1 MQKITLLLCFI
12 SLLIWSCQDN
22 TDNSTNAETLPPTT
36 TQAIDTTPRV
46 TGIGGIFLMADSP
59 DSTTTWYAENLG
71 IVMDQYGAVFET
83 RNANDSTQ
91 KNYLRWSLSNP
102 NDYFKPSDKGFVIN
116 YRVQHIERLVEK
128 LEKNGAVVLDSIVEY
143 PYGKFVH
150 ILDPENNKIELWE
163 PVDSVLSTLGS
174 PTNK

>member
-1 MQKITLLLCFI
+1 MRKFILSFCF
-12 SLLIWSCQDN
+12 LGFFIWSCQDN
-22 TDNSTNAETLPPTT
+22 MDNSPKPENAHSAT

-59 DSTTTWYAENLG
+59 DSTTSWYAENLG
-71 IVMDQYGAVFET
+71 IAMDQYGAVFET
-83 RNANDSTQ
+83 RNARDSTQ

-102 NDYFKPSDKGFVIN
+102 NDYFEPSNKGFVIN
-116 YRVQHIERLVEK
+116 YRVQHIEALVEK
-128 LEKNGAVVLDSIVEY
+128 LERNGAVVLDSIVEY

-163 PVDSVLSTLGS
+163 PVDSVLSALGS